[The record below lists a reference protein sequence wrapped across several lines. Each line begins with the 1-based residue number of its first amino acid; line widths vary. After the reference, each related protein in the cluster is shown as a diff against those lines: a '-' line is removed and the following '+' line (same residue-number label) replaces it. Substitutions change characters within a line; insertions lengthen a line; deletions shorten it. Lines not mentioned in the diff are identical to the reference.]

1 MVSGI
6 WHFCAGAGDNATIP
20 CRGYGRYSCC
30 PSIGKADSHC
40 NFVDGNLGI
49 LDCACSPDRWR
60 TDMGLYRAR
69 GKLGSTTCP
78 IFTHGLAKQL
88 EAVVQQIKFVAVLS
102 QITWSPTTT
111 KRKKKSTGW

>member
-20 CRGYGRYSCC
+20 CRGYGHYSCC

-49 LDCACSPDRWR
+49 LDCARPPDCR
-60 TDMGLYRAR
+60 GAYLGFHRAR
-69 GKLGSTTCP
+69 GKLGSATRTASA
-78 IFTHGLAKQL
+78 HWLAEEL
-88 EAVVQQIKFVAVLS
+88 EAIV
-102 QITWSPTTT
+102 
-111 KRKKKSTGW
+111 